1 MNANEVKCGF
11 TPSHTGKPMTFDDD
25 IPVFSDDVP
34 ANQAKPKAQRKPRKG
49 IPKKIRFE
57 VLKRDG
63 FKCQYCGAS
72 APDVVL
78 HIDHISP
85 VSKGGGND
93 IMNLITS
100 CEACNLGKSDKELN
114 DKSSI
119 EKQRKQ
125 LEELSEKREQLQMM
139 IKWRNELSKM
149 DDEVVNS
156 LAEHIE
162 SFMGDLTVS
171 DSGKRSIKKWLKTF
185 TFDEIYSAIDETAD
199 RVLKGATNDRE
210 TIEQFFLSIPKTAG
224 FKKQPEDRQQLLY
237 IRGILRNRLNYINEK
252 MCMALLNHAVEK
264 GVQISQLSDFAKT
277 VKNWTTFKA
286 EIEGL

>member
-1 MNANEVKCGF
+1 MSDNEAM
-11 TPSHTGKPMTFDDD
+11 SFDDD
-25 IPVFSDDVP
+25 IPVFSNEQP
-34 ANQAKPKAQRKPRKG
+34 AQPVKTKVQRKPRKG

-57 VLKRDG
+57 VLKRDS
-63 FKCQYCGAS
+63 FKCQYCGAT

-100 CEACNLGKSDKELN
+100 CEACNLGKSDKELT

-149 DDEVVNS
+149 DDDIVNS
-156 LAEHIE
+156 LVEHIE
-162 SFMGDLTVS
+162 LYMGDMTVS
-171 DSGKRSIKKWLKTF
+171 DVGKRSIKKWLKTF
-185 TFDEIYSAIDETAD
+185 TFDEIYSAIDETAE
-199 RVLKGATNDRE
+199 RVLKGITNDRE
-210 TIEQFFLSIPKTAG
+210 VIEQFFMSIPKTAS
-224 FKKQPEDRQQLLY
+224 FKKQPEDRKQLLY

-252 MCMALLNHAVEK
+252 MCMSLLNHAIEK
-264 GVQISQLSDFAKT
+264 GVQMSQLSDFAKT